1 MSFLVKNNVF
11 SCVFEIFVVPL
22 RSEISLESEIGVVSL
37 RLASVRV
44 DDLSV
49 EGDSPAFVELS
60 GVIRVKVSDIFS
72 DLGMLLS

>member
-1 MSFLVKNNVF
+1 
-11 SCVFEIFVVPL
+11 
-22 RSEISLESEIGVVSL
+22 
-37 RLASVRV
+37 VRV